1 MCLVSCVTIVFM
13 RPTAAHK
20 LWVWLAGLFLLFI
33 SMIILAADLGLAG
46 RIFAWIVYVPGQD
59 VTAHFILIGGLA
71 ILVNLALDRRA
82 LTLSG
87 RSIQLGSVV
96 ILLLVTLEE
105 FSQMWIR
112 TRGFSLFDLSA
123 DWLGVWLL
131 GGWGSARLKARFNP
145 ETRRLPSPD
154 P

>member
-1 MCLVSCVTIVFM
+1 M
-13 RPTAAHK
+13 RITATRK
-20 LWVWLAGLFLLFI
+20 LWIWLAGVFFFMI
-33 SMIILAADLGLAG
+33 VMIILAADFGLAG

-71 ILVNLALDRRA
+71 MLVNLALDRRG
-82 LTLSG
+82 LTLFG
-87 RSIQLGSVV
+87 RSIQLGSTV

-131 GGWGSARLKARFNP
+131 GGWGSARLKALSNP
-145 ETRRLPSPD
+145 ETRSLPSLD